1 MHPLQLLFWRKFERE
16 LNGFLEVPVGAGCRL
31 PGKFE
36 GDAPNTPIN
45 RKGAMRF
52 LASIIS
58 FLLLSGIAAAQHQGA
73 FVPGYPSEP
82 IRGYFQPVMIR
93 TPEGTSLAGV
103 SKGQFT
109 ERFATPLQAGLLVGV
124 DYRLRI
130 TGIPFH
136 PGKELFPT
144 LTLLARTYPPQGRE
158 LDFPI
163 VIHLTLEDLEWA
175 LAGRYITRVIY
186 LENPNRALPVQTSG
200 EEQLSLDISGGDPVA
215 IAGTLGL
222 PIAIVRIGG
231 RIPPQHNGM
240 LSPEFAFGSPPWRLN
255 RTHTPETIVPPA
267 PGQTPLHSLT
277 IDPELQ
283 VTQMSGGHQPPG
295 EQPNAWH
302 PPHRSTAPGGRA
314 NEYLASGS
322 DSGMPVH
329 VDGWT
334 VHNFGV
340 GETVAHF
347 DTLDG
352 RVIVEP
358 SNRIHIYAPR
368 FGAIRKVEGL
378 LHEGQV
384 TALVAAKNQQTLG
397 RNSNT
402 TQTSFAE
409 QEARTGQARMQD
421 QLRGIEGQR
430 RSADMG
436 SSNTLI
442 EYGNVQVVDSSS
454 MMLLQRTFGLDGAT
468 RTQLDRGAMNAKAW
482 QGNEGIKVQVNKL
495 APMAASSV
503 DGAAVFF
510 QVRDEQM
517 RTSQLRLI
525 KVASKQSAQPGEVVE
540 FTLRFDNIGN
550 QLIGNVTIIDDL
562 TGRLELLPGTAVSS
576 LAAGF
581 APQLNASGSLTM
593 RFEVTDPLPPGGFG
607 VIQFQCRVR

>member
-1 MHPLQLLFWRKFERE
+1 M
-16 LNGFLEVPVGAGCRL
+16 RL
-31 PGKFE
+31 
-36 GDAPNTPIN
+36 
-45 RKGAMRF
+45 
-52 LASIIS
+52 LASIIG
-58 FLLLSGIAAAQHQGA
+58 FLLLSGVVSAQYQGA
-73 FVPGYPSEP
+73 FVSGYPSEP

-93 TPEGTSLAGV
+93 TPEDTSLAGV

-109 ERFATPLQAGLLVGV
+109 ERFASPLQVGLLVGC

-130 TGIPFH
+130 TDIPYH

-158 LDFPI
+158 FDYPI
-163 VIHLTLEDLEWA
+163 VINLTLEDLELA

-186 LENPNRALPVQTSG
+186 LEDPNRALPVQTSD
-200 EEQLSLDISGGDPVA
+200 EEQLSHDIQGGDPVVV
-215 IAGTLGL
+215 AGTLGL
-222 PIAIVRIGG
+222 PVAIVRIGG
-231 RIPPQHNGM
+231 RIPPQNNNGT
-240 LSPEFAFGSPPWRLN
+240 LSPEFAFGSPPWIRN
-255 RTHTPETIVPPA
+255 RTTVPASIVQPI
-267 PGQTPLHSLT
+267 PGQTPVNSLAV
-277 IDPELQ
+277 DPELQ
-283 VTQMSGGHQPPG
+283 STGQSVLDRRQEQ
-295 EQPNAWH
+295 QPNPWN
-302 PPHRSTAPGGRA
+302 PPHRTSVPGGRA
-314 NEYLASGS
+314 NEYLTSGS

-334 VHNFGV
+334 VHNFGAS
-340 GETVAHF
+340 ETVAHF

-352 RVIVEP
+352 RVVVEP
-358 SNRIHIYAPR
+358 SNRVHIYAPR

-384 TALVAAKNQQTLG
+384 TALVAARSQQASSYHG
-397 RNSNT
+397 GAM
-402 TQTSFAE
+402 QTSFAE

-421 QLRGIEGQR
+421 QLHGIEAQR
-430 RSADMG
+430 RSAGVG

-454 MMLLQRTFGLDGAT
+454 MMLLQRTFGFGGAT
-468 RTQLDRGAMNAKAW
+468 RTALDRGAMNAKAW
-482 QGNEGIKVQVNKL
+482 QGHEGIKVQVNEL
-495 APMAASSV
+495 APMIMSNV

-510 QVRDEQM
+510 QVRDGQM

-525 KVASKQSAQPGEVVE
+525 KVASKESAQPGEVVE

-550 QLIGNVTIIDDL
+550 QLIGNVTILDDL
-562 TGRLELLPGTAVSS
+562 SGRLEFLPGTAVSS

-593 RFEVTDPLPPGGFG
+593 RFEVTDPLPPNGFG